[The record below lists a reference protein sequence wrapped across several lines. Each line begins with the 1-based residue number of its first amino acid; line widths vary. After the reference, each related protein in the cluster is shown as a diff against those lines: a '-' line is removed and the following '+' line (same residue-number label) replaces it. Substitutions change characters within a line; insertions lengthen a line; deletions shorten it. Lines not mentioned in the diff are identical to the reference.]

1 MITFKFAAEAEI
13 FSSDLHFRAFKTS
26 SRSCSGGMGP
36 MKHEDLVE
44 SLKNQ
49 IFLVRTRF
57 DAVYNEQKS
66 RYGEEEKQN
75 LAVALYIATYFD
87 QNKSSRQYFSQNKKC

>member
-1 MITFKFAAEAEI
+1 MSKAIHQIMITFKFAAEAEI

-44 SLKNQ
+44 NLKNQ
-49 IFLVRTRF
+49 IRMLRNRF
-57 DAVYNEQKS
+57 EAVYNEHKS
-66 RYGEEEKQN
+66 RYGEEEK
-75 LAVALYIATYFD
+75 
-87 QNKSSRQYFSQNKKC
+87 